1 MTCLANGNPAKL
13 PRISP
18 NHEAPRRAGTQPPSQ
33 QAASSFRPVNS
44 NQNTQTARRTESP
57 ERDEWLVLHYY
68 YQHPGENVAPSAPWT
83 AAPFSE
89 VVRAHLFGCCWRDA
103 ETAARLYLP
112 LPPLRTLPLAA
123 PINIAACLFRLDT
136 SIVDKI

>member
-1 MTCLANGNPAKL
+1 MATLPNCHGFRRTTRLRAGLARNPPANKL
-13 PRISP
+13 P
-18 NHEAPRRAGTQPPSQ
+18 
-33 QAASSFRPVNS
+33 AAFGRSSWVNS